1 MTHTYDAI
9 IVGSGSAG
17 AALAARLSEDPAR
30 SVLLIEA
37 GPDFPDPAD
46 IPHDITNGNAMS
58 MSKHDWHYR
67 AEIMDGRRILF
78 PRGKITGGSSAVG
91 ATIALRGVPENYDK
105 WAAAGNPAWAYE
117 QVLPYFRRLEDDLNF
132 EGRYHGKGGPVP
144 IRRFQ
149 PDEMTTMQRAFTE
162 ASLAAGF
169 PEVSDH
175 NHPEAT
181 GIGPIPSNR
190 RDPRFR
196 VSTAMAYL
204 TGEVRARENLAI
216 RSGTLV
222 HEVLFEGDRA
232 VAVLVSAGAGQPE
245 ELRAHKIVL
254 SAGAVNTPT
263 LLMRSGIG
271 PADDLTRLGID
282 VRLDRPGV
290 GAHLMDHP
298 RTGVFMRPKEG
309 ALDENVPFLQSMVR
323 TTAKGSTDFNDMQ
336 YYMVNHFD
344 LELFPELQ
352 MLAGASMIFGVMVV
366 DQQPESAGRLRL
378 ASADPAAGPDIQ
390 LDFLS
395 TERDL
400 EKMVQGVRTCW
411 ELANHPGIASR
422 GDGFIVLNDKLI
434 EKDAMVEQY
443 VKVSLD
449 SGYHP
454 VGTARMGTADDAGA
468 VVDEQLRVHGVE
480 NLYVADA
487 SVMPSIVNCN
497 TNLTSIMIGERL
509 ADWLRAE

>member
-204 TGEVRARENLAI
+204 TGEVRARRTWPSAAARWCTRCSSRATA
-216 RSGTLV
+216 RSPSWS
-222 HEVLFEGDRA
+222 R
-232 VAVLVSAGAGQPE
+232 Q
-245 ELRAHKIVL
+245 
-254 SAGAVNTPT
+254 
-263 LLMRSGIG
+263 
-271 PADDLTRLGID
+271 
-282 VRLDRPGV
+282 
-290 GAHLMDHP
+290 
-298 RTGVFMRPKEG
+298 
-309 ALDENVPFLQSMVR
+309 VP
-323 TTAKGSTDFNDMQ
+323 
-336 YYMVNHFD
+336 
-344 LELFPELQ
+344 
-352 MLAGASMIFGVMVV
+352 
-366 DQQPESAGRLRL
+366 
-378 ASADPAAGPDIQ
+378 
-390 LDFLS
+390 
-395 TERDL
+395 
-400 EKMVQGVRTCW
+400 
-411 ELANHPGIASR
+411 ASR
-422 GDGFIVLNDKLI
+422 RNCGRTR
-434 EKDAMVEQY
+434 
-443 VKVSLD
+443 S
-449 SGYHP
+449 SCRP
-454 VGTARMGTADDAGA
+454 ARSTP
-468 VVDEQLRVHGVE
+468 RR
-480 NLYVADA
+480 
-487 SVMPSIVNCN
+487 C
-497 TNLTSIMIGERL
+497 
-509 ADWLRAE
+509 

>member
-1 MTHTYDAI
+1 MVHTYDVI
-9 IVGSGSAG
+9 VVGSGSAG
-17 AALAARLSEDPAR
+17 AALGARLSEDPAR

-46 IPHDITNGNAMS
+46 IPHDITDGNAMS
-58 MSKHDWHYR
+58 LSEHDWRYR
-67 AEIMDGRRILF
+67 AEILDGRRILF
-78 PRGKITGGSSAVG
+78 PRGRITGGSSAVG
-91 ATIALRGVPENYDK
+91 ATIALRGVPENYDQ
-105 WAAAGNPAWAYE
+105 WAAAGNPAWAYD
-117 QVLPYFRRLEDDLNF
+117 QVLPYFRRLEDDLDF
-132 EGRYHGKGGPVP
+132 DGRYHSKGGPVP

-169 PEVSDH
+169 PEVADH

-190 RDPRFR
+190 RDLRHR

-204 TGEVRARENLAI
+204 TGEVRARQNLAI
-216 RSGTLV
+216 QAGTLV
-222 HEVLFEGDRA
+222 HRVLFEGDRA
-232 VAVLVSAGAGQPE
+232 VGVLASVNGGEPE
-245 ELRAHKIVL
+245 ELRARRVVL
-254 SAGAVNTPT
+254 SAGAVNSPA

-271 PADDLTRLGID
+271 PADDLTRLGIG

-298 RTGVFMRPKEG
+298 RTGVFMRPKG
-309 ALDENVPFLQSMVR
+309 GTIDQNVPFLQSMVR
-323 TTAKGSTDFNDMQ
+323 TTAKGSTAFNDMQ

-344 LELFPELQ
+344 LKLFPELQ
-352 MLAGASMIFGVMVV
+352 MMAGASAILGVMVV
-366 DQQPESAGRLRL
+366 DQQPESHGRLRL
-378 ASADPAAGPDIQ
+378 ASADPAAAPDIQ

-400 EKMVQGVRTCW
+400 EKMVDGVRTCW
-411 ELANHPGIASR
+411 ELANHPGIR
-422 GDGFIVLNDKLI
+422 EQGDGFIVLNDKLI
-434 EKDAMVEQY
+434 DRDAMVEQY
-443 VKVSLD
+443 VKTSLD

-454 VGTARMGTADDAGA
+454 VGTARMGTARDEGA
-468 VVDEQLRVHGVE
+468 VVDERLQVHGME
-480 NLYVADA
+480 GLYVADA

-509 ADWLRAE
+509 ADWLRSE